1 MRLILVSVLP
11 DSIQIDKVELLNE
24 LYMMVN
30 AEQTFEKDIYKVSI
44 LEELA
49 VIYREEGSGTRY
61 VMEKFIE
68 NNNLNVPV
76 ELTEM
81 KR

>member
-1 MRLILVSVLP
+1 M
-11 DSIQIDKVELLNE
+11 Q
-24 LYMMVN
+24 
-30 AEQTFEKDIYKVSI
+30 QTFEKDIYKVSI

-61 VMEKFIE
+61 IMEKFIE
-68 NNNLNVPV
+68 NNNLNVPKKV

>member
-1 MRLILVSVLP
+1 
-11 DSIQIDKVELLNE
+11 
-24 LYMMVN
+24 
-30 AEQTFEKDIYKVSI
+30 VSI

-49 VIYREEGSGTRY
+49 VIYREGSGTRY
-61 VMEKFIE
+61 IMEKFIE
-68 NNNLNVPV
+68 NNNLNVPKKV

>member
-1 MRLILVSVLP
+1 
-11 DSIQIDKVELLNE
+11 
-24 LYMMVN
+24 
-30 AEQTFEKDIYKVSI
+30 VSI

-68 NNNLNVPV
+68 NNNLNPKKSRAYGNEAVKQQ
-76 ELTEM
+76 LWQD
-81 KR
+81 

>member
-1 MRLILVSVLP
+1 
-11 DSIQIDKVELLNE
+11 
-24 LYMMVN
+24 
-30 AEQTFEKDIYKVSI
+30 VSI

-49 VIYREEGSGTRY
+49 VIYREEGSEH
-61 VMEKFIE
+61 VIMEKFIE
-68 NNNLNVPV
+68 NNNLNVPKV

>member
-1 MRLILVSVLP
+1 
-11 DSIQIDKVELLNE
+11 
-24 LYMMVN
+24 
-30 AEQTFEKDIYKVSI
+30 VSI

-61 VMEKFIE
+61 IMEKFIE
-68 NNNLNVPV
+68 NNNVPKV

>member
-1 MRLILVSVLP
+1 
-11 DSIQIDKVELLNE
+11 
-24 LYMMVN
+24 MMVN

-61 VMEKFIE
+61 IMEKFIE
-68 NNNLNVPV
+68 NNNLNVPKKV